1 MSAPADITVSSPT
14 VQTVH
19 SLPAS
24 NPAGTSDTVA
34 LPVQGVTGGVPLPV
48 SAGTLPLPAGAAQ
61 DGTDATGVVPPAGA
75 GGIRGWLSG
84 IYIKLAS
91 SISVTGTFWQP
102 TQPVSAASLPLPA
115 GAATAA
121 NQPTSAAQGS
131 TTSGQTGSLMQGA
144 VTAASPSYTTAQTS
158 PLSLDTA
165 GNLRVNVVAGGGG
178 ASGNVAQ
185 GSATSGQTGG
195 LMQGAVTAV
204 APAYV
209 TAQTSP
215 ISLTPA
221 GAVRT
226 DASATTQPISAA
238 SLPLPAGAATA
249 AGVAAINTTLGTPMQ
264 ATGGTVTANAGTNLN
279 TSALALETGGN
290 LAQIKTNTAI
300 TPAGTT
306 ASSGQGIQGM
316 TGGIPV
322 PVAGTF
328 FQTTQPVSAA
338 SLPLPS
344 GAATAAGVA
353 AINTTLGTPM
363 QATGGTVGIAAGTN
377 AIGSIIG
384 RTTMATATPAVTSNG
399 AYAAGNEIG
408 GLMSFAIGGAG
419 SGTLMSLRVTS
430 SSVLTTALKAYI
442 FSAIPSNTTWTD
454 KTAPA
459 INAAD
464 IASLLAVLPLNAPD
478 NGLGTHTLW
487 ELSGIA
493 AQFVAANLYV
503 VLVTVSAA
511 TLTSG
516 TTSDITV
523 QLGVSDD

>member
-1 MSAPADITVSSPT
+1 MSGAPQDISISSPT

-24 NPAGTSDTVA
+24 NPAGTSDTIA

-61 DGTDATGVVPPAGA
+61 DGTDATGVMPPAGA
-75 GGIRGWLSG
+75 VGIRGWLSG
-84 IYIKLAS
+84 MYIKLAS
-91 SISVTGTFWQP
+91 SISVTGTFWQA
-102 TQPVSAASLPLPA
+102 TQPVSATSLPLPA

-121 NQPTSAAQGS
+121 NQPTAAAQGS
-131 TTSGQTGSLMQGA
+131 TTSGQTGRLMQGA
-144 VTAASPSYTTAQTS
+144 VTAAAPAYVTAQTS

-165 GNLRVNVVAGGGG
+165 GNLRVNVVAAGS

-185 GSATSGQTGG
+185 GSATAGETGVII
-195 LMQGAVTAV
+195 QGAVTTA
-204 APAYV
+204 APSYT

-215 ISLTPA
+215 VSLTTA
-221 GAVRT
+221 GGLRIDGSGV
-226 DASATTQPISAA
+226 TQPISAA
-238 SLPLPAGAATA
+238 SLPLPA
-249 AGVAAINTTLGTPMQ
+249 
-264 ATGGTVTANAGTNLN
+264 
-279 TSALALETGGN
+279 
-290 LAQIKTNTAI
+290 
-300 TPAGTT
+300 
-306 ASSGQGIQGM
+306 
-316 TGGIPV
+316 
-322 PVAGTF
+322 
-328 FQTTQPVSAA
+328 
-338 SLPLPS
+338 

-384 RTTMATATPAVTSNG
+384 RTTMVTATPAVTSNG

-408 GLMSFAIGGAG
+408 GLLTFAIGGAG
-419 SGTLMSLRVTS
+419 SGTLMSMRVTS
-430 SSVLTTALKAYI
+430 RSVLATALKAYI
-442 FSAIPSNTTWTD
+442 FSANPSNTTWTD

-464 IASLLAVLPLNAPD
+464 IASLLAVIPLNAPD
-478 NGLGTHTLW
+478 NGLGSHTLW

-493 AQFVAANLYV
+493 TQFVAANLYV

-511 TLTSG
+511 TLTSS

-523 QLGVSDD
+523 QLGISDD

>member
-1 MSAPADITVSSPT
+1 MSGAPQDISIPSPT
-14 VQTVH
+14 AVQTVH
-19 SLPAS
+19 SLPSS

-34 LPVQGVTGGVPLPV
+34 LPIQGVTGGVPLPV
-48 SAGTLPLPAGAAQ
+48 SATTLPLPAGAAQ
-61 DGTDATGVVPPAGA
+61 DGTDATGVSPPTG
-75 GGIRGWLSG
+75 GIGIRGWLSG
-84 IYIKLAS
+84 IYIKLVS
-91 SISVTGTFWQP
+91 SVAVTGTFWQA
-102 TQPVSAASLPLPA
+102 TQPVSTASLPLPA
-115 GAATAA
+115 GAATAG
-121 NQPTSAAQGS
+121 NQPTAAAQGS

-144 VTAASPSYTTAQTS
+144 VTAAAPSYTTAQTS

-178 ASGNVAQ
+178 AWGNVAQ
-185 GSATSGQTGG
+185 GSTTSGQTGG
-195 LMQGAVTAV
+195 LMQGAVTAA

-226 DASATTQPISAA
+226 DASTTTQPISAA
-238 SLPLPAGAATA
+238 SLPLPA
-249 AGVAAINTTLGTPMQ
+249 
-264 ATGGTVTANAGTNLN
+264 
-279 TSALALETGGN
+279 
-290 LAQIKTNTAI
+290 
-300 TPAGTT
+300 
-306 ASSGQGIQGM
+306 
-316 TGGIPV
+316 
-322 PVAGTF
+322 
-328 FQTTQPVSAA
+328 
-338 SLPLPS
+338 

-384 RTTMATATPAVTSNG
+384 RTTMATATPTVTSNG
-399 AYAAGNEIG
+399 TYAAGNEIG
-408 GLMSFAIGGAG
+408 GLMTFAIGGAG
-419 SGTLMSLRVTS
+419 SGTLMSMRVTS
-430 SSVLTTALKAYI
+430 KSVLTTALKAYI
-442 FSAIPSNTTWTD
+442 FSANPSNTTWTD

-464 IASLLAVLPLNAPD
+464 IASPLAVIPLNAPD

-493 AQFVAANLYV
+493 AQFVAANLYA
-503 VLVTVSAA
+503 VLVTVSAV

-523 QLGVSDD
+523 QLGISDD

>member
-1 MSAPADITVSSPT
+1 MSAPADITISSPT

-61 DGTDATGVVPPAGA
+61 DGTDATGVTPPAGA
-75 GGIRGWLSG
+75 VGIRGWLSG
-84 IYIKLAS
+84 MYSKLAS
-91 SISVTGTFWQP
+91 SISVTGTFWQA
-102 TQPVSAASLPLPA
+102 TQPVSAASLPLPVGAATAANQPTSAAQGSTTSGQTGRLMQGAVTAAAPAYVTAQTSPLSLDTAGNLRVNVVAAGSASGNVAQGSATAGETGVMIQGAVTTAAPSYSTAQTSPVSLTTAGGLRIDGSGVTQPISATSLPLPA

-131 TTSGQTGSLMQGA
+131 TTGGQTGRLIQGA
-144 VTAASPSYTTAQTS
+144 VTAA
-158 PLSLDTA
+158 
-165 GNLRVNVVAGGGG
+165 
-178 ASGNVAQ
+178 
-185 GSATSGQTGG
+185 
-195 LMQGAVTAV
+195 

-226 DASATTQPISAA
+226 DGSATTQPISAA
-238 SLPLPAGAATA
+238 SLPLPA
-249 AGVAAINTTLGTPMQ
+249 
-264 ATGGTVTANAGTNLN
+264 
-279 TSALALETGGN
+279 
-290 LAQIKTNTAI
+290 
-300 TPAGTT
+300 
-306 ASSGQGIQGM
+306 
-316 TGGIPV
+316 
-322 PVAGTF
+322 
-328 FQTTQPVSAA
+328 
-338 SLPLPS
+338 

-384 RTTMATATPAVTSNG
+384 RTTMVTVTPAVTSNG

-408 GLMSFAIGGAG
+408 GVLTFAIGGAG
-419 SGTLMSLRVTS
+419 SGTLMSMRVTS
-430 SSVLTTALKAYI
+430 RSVLATALKAYI
-442 FSAIPSNTTWTD
+442 FSANPSNTTWTD

-464 IASLLAVLPLNAPD
+464 IASLLAVIPLNAPD

-493 AQFVAANLYV
+493 AQFIAANLYA